1 MSWRGPALTPRLKPL
16 SPKRGAVISVL
27 DIGTSKIVC
36 LVAEL
41 IPVSGSEALKG
52 RTHKARVIGI
62 GHQRARGLKGGAVVD
77 LEAAENAIRLAV
89 DAAERMARVEIQS
102 AIVCMTGGRLKS
114 GSFHAEVTLRG
125 QSVVESDVRRVFEA
139 MTFTGAEPGRSVLH
153 SLPTGFSIDET
164 RHIRDPHGMI
174 GQRLGVD
181 MHVLTSDEYAIRN
194 LMLAIERCHIGV
206 EAVVASPYA
215 SGLSVLLDDE
225 AEMGVAVVD
234 LGGGTT
240 SVGVFSNGALIHADA
255 VAVGGNHIT
264 MDIARGLST
273 GINHAERLKTLYG
286 STLASPSDDRETVA
300 VASVDEVNGDHVNHI
315 PKSQLVRIIRPRV
328 EEILELVRDRLK
340 ASGFAEAAGR
350 RIVLTGGGAELT
362 GLTELCRIVVSKQVR
377 IGRPLGV
384 QGLPDAVKG
393 PAFAVPVG
401 LLVYPQVA
409 GLEHFEQRSSG
420 IALGTGTDGY
430 FSRMGRWFKDSF

>member
-1 MSWRGPALTPRLKPL
+1 MSWRGPSLTPRLKPL

-27 DIGTSKIVC
+27 DVGTSKIVC

-41 IPVSGSEALKG
+41 VPVSGGEALRG

-77 LEAAENAIRLAV
+77 LEAAENSIRLAV

-102 AIVCMTGGRLKS
+102 VIVSMTGGRLKS
-114 GSFHAEVTLRG
+114 GSFNAEVTLRG

-139 MTFTGAEPGRSVLH
+139 MTFTGSEPGRSVLH
-153 SLPTGFSIDET
+153 SLPTGFAIDET

-215 SGLSVLLDDE
+215 SGLSVLVDDE

-240 SVGVFSNGALIHADA
+240 SVGVFSNGALVHADA

-300 VASVDEVNGDHVNHI
+300 VASVDEVNGDRVSHI

-362 GLTELCRIVVSKQVR
+362 GLTELSRIVVSKQVR

-393 PAFAVPVG
+393 PAFSVPVG

-409 GLEHFEQRSSG
+409 GLEHFEPRSSG

>member
-1 MSWRGPALTPRLKPL
+1 
-16 SPKRGAVISVL
+16 VL
-27 DIGTSKIVC
+27 V
-36 LVAEL
+36 
-41 IPVSGSEALKG
+41 
-52 RTHKARVIGI
+52 
-62 GHQRARGLKGGAVVD
+62 
-77 LEAAENAIRLAV
+77 
-89 DAAERMARVEIQS
+89 
-102 AIVCMTGGRLKS
+102 
-114 GSFHAEVTLRG
+114 
-125 QSVVESDVRRVFEA
+125 
-139 MTFTGAEPGRSVLH
+139 
-153 SLPTGFSIDET
+153 
-164 RHIRDPHGMI
+164 
-174 GQRLGVD
+174 
-181 MHVLTSDEYAIRN
+181 
-194 LMLAIERCHIGV
+194 
-206 EAVVASPYA
+206 
-215 SGLSVLLDDE
+215 DDE

-240 SVGVFSNGALIHADA
+240 SVGVFSNGALVDADS

-300 VASVDEVNGDHVNHI
+300 VASVDEVNGDRVSHI

-340 ASGFAEAAGR
+340 NSGFAEAAGR

-384 QGLPDAVKG
+384 QGLPDALKG

-409 GLEHFEQRSSG
+409 GLEHFEPRSAG
-420 IALGTGTDGY
+420 MALGTGTDGY
-430 FSRMGRWFKDSF
+430 FSRMGQWFKDSF

>member
-1 MSWRGPALTPRLKPL
+1 MS
-16 SPKRGAVISVL
+16 
-27 DIGTSKIVC
+27 
-36 LVAEL
+36 
-41 IPVSGSEALKG
+41 
-52 RTHKARVIGI
+52 
-62 GHQRARGLKGGAVVD
+62 
-77 LEAAENAIRLAV
+77 
-89 DAAERMARVEIQS
+89 
-102 AIVCMTGGRLKS
+102 GGRLKS
-114 GSFHAEVTLRG
+114 GSFNAEVTLRG

-139 MTFTGAEPGRSVLH
+139 MSFTGAEQGRSVLH

-164 RHIRDPHGMI
+164 HHVRDPHGMI

-215 SGLSVLLDDE
+215 SGLSVLVDDE

-240 SVGVFSNGALIHADA
+240 SVGVFSNGALVHADS

-300 VASVDEVNGDHVNHI
+300 VASVDEVNGDRVSHI

-340 ASGFAEAAGR
+340 NSGFSEAAGR

-420 IALGTGTDGY
+420 MALGTGTDGY